1 MLLTKD
7 QYRELSGNW
16 AKYGTIY
23 QEYGRYQVRFPTL
36 LKHINVFKGKN
47 VLEVGCNAG
56 LAAYHIAQVAN
67 CYTGVEQEKGYWQQ
81 ALETK
86 KHIPELEHEPTFL
99 NMSIKSF
106 MKRIKNGELKDETD
120 AAYLSYVLYHF
131 SDKEVRMFEKMILPK
146 LDVIIVQSRFAERN
160 KKGRKKHNSYAFW
173 HPMNVEK
180 YLNKNGFSTTVE
192 WGPERKFHF
201 IIGSKDISD
210 EKLLKEEDNMIHEA
224 LIEPKGEAATYTKE
238 IEEALIKNR
247 AEPIVEKEWYGYV
260 TDDNGDSYYCG
271 KDGEIYKRLY
281 GSREFIPISI
291 EDKPTWI
298 QFDKFDK
305 EKIDGD
311 KGDSGIHSESACTVP
326 EGRSASGG
334 SEQPDKGEP
343 CDTVGREVDSEGK
356 SETVLSEKPESGHSG
371 VLQPVVEKSTEETVR
386 DKDIQK
392 VEKTPRTR
400 RRSTTGKNSGS
411 RSKPV
416 VQKDVPQNDGV
427 GDKDATC

>member
-7 QYRELSGNW
+7 QYRELSGSW
-16 AKYGTIY
+16 AKHGTIY
-23 QEYGRYQVRFPTL
+23 QKFDRYQVRFPTL

-67 CYTGVEQEKGYWQQ
+67 CYTGVEGEKGYWQQ

-86 KHIPELEHEPTFL
+86 KHIPELEYEPTFL

-106 MKRIKNGELKDETD
+106 MKRIEKGKLKDETN

-131 SDKEVRMFEKMILPK
+131 SDKEVRLFEKVILPK

-160 KKGRKKHNSYAFW
+160 KKGRRKHNSYAFW

-224 LIEPKGEAATYTKE
+224 LTEPKGEAVTYTKE
-238 IEEALIKNR
+238 IEDALIKNR
-247 AEPIVEKEWYGYV
+247 VELPTEKLQE
-260 TDDNGDSYYCG
+260 
-271 KDGEIYKRLY
+271 L
-281 GSREFIPISI
+281 
-291 EDKPTWI
+291 DKWAKIHKPMGI
-298 QFDKFDK
+298 QLPEFDK
-305 EKIDGD
+305 EQTDGD
-311 KGDSGIHSESACTVP
+311 KRDSGIHSESACAVP

-334 SEQPDKGEP
+334 SEQSDKGEP
-343 CDTVGREVDSEGK
+343 CDTVEREIDSEGK
-356 SETVLSEKPESGHSG
+356 SETVLPKKPESGRSG
-371 VLQPVVEKSTEETVR
+371 ILQPVMEESTEETVR

-392 VEKTPRTR
+392 VGKNPRIR
-400 RRSTTGKNSGS
+400 RRPTTRKNSGS
-411 RSKPV
+411 KGKSV
-416 VQKDVPQNDGV
+416 VQKDAPQNDGV

>member
-7 QYRELSGNW
+7 QYRELSGSW
-16 AKYGTIY
+16 AKHGTVY
-23 QEYGRYQVRFPTL
+23 QKFDRYQVRFPML
-36 LKHINVFKGKN
+36 LKYMNVFKGKN

-67 CYTGVEQEKGYWQQ
+67 CYTGVEEEKGYWQQ

-99 NMSIKSF
+99 NMSIKKF
-106 MKRIKNGELKDETD
+106 MKRIKNGELKDETN

-131 SDKEVRMFEKMILPK
+131 SNKEVRMFENVILPK

-160 KKGRKKHNSYAFW
+160 KKGRKKHNDYAFW

-180 YLNKNGFSTTVE
+180 YLNTNKFCTMVE
-192 WGPERKFHF
+192 WGPDRKFHF
-201 IIGSKDISD
+201 IIGVKEKILRKSFDYVGDNYPDITLLSKIDKKAWDLIS
-210 EKLLKEEDNMIHEA
+210 NGM
-224 LIEPKGEAATYTKE
+224 YKE
-238 IEEALIKNR
+238 IEENS
-247 AEPIVEKEWYGYV
+247 
-260 TDDNGDSYYCG
+260 N
-271 KDGEIYKRLY
+271 
-281 GSREFIPISI
+281 
-291 EDKPTWI
+291 
-298 QFDKFDK
+298 
-305 EKIDGD
+305 GD
-311 KGDSGIHSESACTVP
+311 KGDSGIHSESACAVP

-343 CDTVGREVDSEGK
+343 CDTVEREVDSEGK
-356 SETVLSEKPESGHSG
+356 SETVLPKKPESRRSI
-371 VLQPVVEKSTEETVR
+371 VLQSVVEESTEETVR

-392 VEKTPRTR
+392 VEKTPRPR
-400 RRSTTGKNSGS
+400 RRSTTRKNSGS

-416 VQKDVPQNDGV
+416 IQKDAPQNDGV

>member
-16 AKYGTIY
+16 AKHGTVY
-23 QEYGRYQVRFPTL
+23 QKFDRYQVRFPTL

-67 CYTGVEQEKGYWQQ
+67 CYTGVEQEKGYWLQ
-81 ALETK
+81 ALQTK

-106 MKRIKNGELKDETD
+106 MKRIKNGELKDETN

-131 SDKEVRMFEKMILPK
+131 SNKEVRMFENVILPK

-224 LIEPKGEAATYTKE
+224 LMEPKGEVATYTKE
-238 IEEALIKNR
+238 IEDALIKNQQ
-247 AEPIVEKEWYGYV
+247 IKG
-260 TDDNGDSYYCG
+260 
-271 KDGEIYKRLY
+271 
-281 GSREFIPISI
+281 
-291 EDKPTWI
+291 I
-298 QFDKFDK
+298 QLPEFDK
-305 EKIDGD
+305 EQTDGD
-311 KGDSGIHSESACTVP
+311 KGDSGIHSESACAMP
-326 EGRSASGG
+326 ERRSASGG

-371 VLQPVVEKSTEETVR
+371 VLQPVMEESTEETVR
-386 DKDIQK
+386 NKDIQK

-411 RSKPV
+411 RSKSV
-416 VQKDVPQNDGV
+416 VQKDAPQNNGV